1 MAKYYIIHAI
11 GTEIG
16 KSVEQSLKTRP
27 SVYYMLALDKIDI
40 SI

>member
-1 MAKYYIIHAI
+1 MPLAQKD
-11 GTEIG
+11 

-27 SVYYMLALDKIDI
+27 SIYYMLVHDKIDI